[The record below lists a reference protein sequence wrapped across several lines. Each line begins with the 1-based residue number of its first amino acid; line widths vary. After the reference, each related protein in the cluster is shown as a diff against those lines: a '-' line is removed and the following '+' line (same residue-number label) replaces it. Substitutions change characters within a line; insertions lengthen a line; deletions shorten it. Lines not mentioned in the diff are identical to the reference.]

1 MLLLAISEEQTHAIF
16 DALEHLRGFLLVVII
31 LLLLWGMTAIIGKTF
46 MAFEARKAAKA
57 KAAMASVAAS
67 ASAPAP
73 SHSVAP
79 AASAPGGPTDE
90 EVAAIAAAIAMCMQG
105 GARIVSI
112 RPSSSDWG
120 REGRRQIFA
129 SHKIR

>member
-16 DALEHLRGFLLVVII
+16 DSLEHLRGFLLVVII
-31 LLLLWGMTAIIGKTF
+31 LLLLWGMTALIGKTF
-46 MAFEARKAAKA
+46 MALEARKVAKA
-57 KAAMASVAAS
+57 KAAV
-67 ASAPAP
+67 ASAPFSVPTASQSP
-73 SHSVAP
+73 SAAP
-79 AASAPGGPTDE
+79 AATAPGAPTDE

-112 RPSSSDWG
+112 RPASTDWG

>member
-31 LLLLWGMTAIIGKTF
+31 LLLLWGMTALIGKTF
-46 MAFEARKAAKA
+46 MALEAKKAAKA
-57 KAAMASVAAS
+57 KAALASAS

-73 SHSVAP
+73 SQSLAP
-79 AASAPGGPTDE
+79 AASTPGGPTDE